1 MEIWACRIHCART
14 LVESVVT
21 DSGWVKGMNRMRGRA
36 CRRGHRDTMYAVTLD
51 VFGLVRRRG
60 SRALRTDTRRHIEKV
75 VPHPVLNVWVV

>member
-1 MEIWACRIHCART
+1 MQNPLCPDARRERCDGQW
-14 LVESVVT
+14 LGKGDES
-21 DSGWVKGMNRMRGRA
+21 DAGKSF